1 MKTALIA
8 TGVMLVAAGLLYAL
22 PTNTGTNTTGTTGG
36 TGSEPL
42 QYWLGG
48 SQYQWGDLD
57 FDGDVDQADFLIFQD
72 CFAGPNR
79 PSKKPGLDA
88 DWDRDGDV
96 DQADF
101 LAFQDVFSG
110 PNNPPK
116 LGKARPAP
124 AQAENPE
131 PLSLVLVASA
141 LGGLAIER
149 RRRAARRRSI
159 S

>member
-1 MKTALIA
+1 MRPMLIA
-8 TGVMLVAAGLLYAL
+8 AGVVLVAAGLLYAL
-22 PTNTGTNTTGTTGG
+22 PTNTSTNTTGATGG
-36 TGSEPL
+36 APAEPL

-48 SQYQWGDLD
+48 PSFPWGDLD
-57 FDGDVDQADFLIFQD
+57 EDGDVDQADFLIFQD
-72 CFAGPNR
+72 CYAGPNR
-79 PSKKPGLDA
+79 PSKKPWFDA

-101 LAFQDVFSG
+101 LAFQDVYSG

-116 LGKARPAP
+116 LGKTRPAP

-149 RRRAARRRSI
+149 RRRAARRRPTS
-159 S
+159 